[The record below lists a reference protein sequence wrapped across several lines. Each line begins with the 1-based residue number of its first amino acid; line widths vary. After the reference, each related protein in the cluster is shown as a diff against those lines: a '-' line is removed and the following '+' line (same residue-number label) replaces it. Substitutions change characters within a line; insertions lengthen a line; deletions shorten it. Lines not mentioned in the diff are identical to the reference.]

1 MTTDPQLLRGSF
13 RILLLYDVAEAIDLA
28 QVRKLL
34 GPRCAPDT
42 PTFTRRTPEYIRFA
56 QAPVIEPRA
65 PFVASTGEHLACW
78 IKYYGFAVVAVEIEA
93 PFACGWSDL
102 LAKASHWMGASEVE
116 SAARAM
122 VEEHLKRIT
131 PAITRP
137 TDEWLQENY
146 LVINV
151 QTVEDGAATQP
162 PAADLVASH
171 GAEIV
176 QSIRGEVSPLA
187 EKSLDEALEASL
199 SYYASDLVVVGSLG
213 AFVYDRAEDAAATT
227 QVLEYAK
234 MQLLEFRCYDNL
246 MSELLA
252 DIYTMLDQKRNIV
265 FSRWTLPRD
274 AQRVNAIRLDVM
286 DLTERVDNAI
296 KFFSDVYYARVY
308 RLAAARIGVTDFRE
322 LVDEKLR
329 TAGELY
335 EFMVDQF
342 DETRS
347 FVLEVAVGILALIDV
362 IFLFRR

>member
-1 MTTDPQLLRGSF
+1 MNTDSQLLRGSF
-13 RILLLYDVAEAIDLA
+13 RILLLYDVAEAIDLPK
-28 QVRKLL
+28 VRELL
-34 GPRCAPDT
+34 GPRCAPET
-42 PTFTRRTPEYIRFA
+42 PTFPRRTPEFIRFA
-56 QAPVIEPRA
+56 QAPVVEARE
-65 PFVASTGEHLACW
+65 PFVVSSGDELACW
-78 IKYYGFAVVAVEIEA
+78 VKYYAFAVVAVEIEA
-93 PFACGWSDL
+93 PFACGWGEL
-102 LAKASHWMGASEVE
+102 LTQSARWMSAAEIE
-116 SAARAM
+116 PAARAI
-122 VEEHLKRIT
+122 VESHLKRIT
-131 PAITRP
+131 PAITRR
-137 TDEWLQENY
+137 TNDWLQESY

-151 QTVEDGAATQP
+151 QTVDGAAKAQ
-162 PAADLVASH
+162 PAAAALMDDH

-176 QSIRGEVSPLA
+176 QLIRGEVTPLA
-187 EKSLDEALEASL
+187 EKSLDESLKASL
-199 SYYASDLVVVGSLG
+199 SYYASDLVVVGSSG
-213 AFVYDRAEDAAATT
+213 AFVYDRAEDAAATL
-227 QVLEYAK
+227 QVLEYVK
-234 MQLLEFRCYDNL
+234 MQLLEFRYYDNL

-252 DIYTMLDQKRNIV
+252 NIYNMIDQKRNIV

-286 DLTERVDNAI
+286 DLAERVDNAI

-342 DETRS
+342 EETRS